1 MEAPLRAI
9 ATVLLAASLA
19 ACATSSGGG
28 TPGRQRDL
36 ITMEEIQRSTGSTAY
51 EVIEMLRP
59 EMLRTRGSASM
70 RTADPEYAVV
80 YVDGVRT
87 GGLETLRN
95 VPREMLQEIRYINAA
110 DATTL
115 YGTGHGG
122 GAIQVRTRRG

>member
-1 MEAPLRAI
+1 LRAI

-19 ACATSSGGG
+19 ACASSSSGTSS
-28 TPGRQRDL
+28 PGRQRDL
-36 ITMEEIQRSTGSTAY
+36 ITMQEIQSSTGSTAY

-70 RTADPEYAVV
+70 RSASPEYAVV
-80 YVDGVRT
+80 YVDGVRS
-87 GGLETLRN
+87 GGLEALRN
-95 VPREMLQEIRYINAA
+95 VPREMLQEIRYLNGA